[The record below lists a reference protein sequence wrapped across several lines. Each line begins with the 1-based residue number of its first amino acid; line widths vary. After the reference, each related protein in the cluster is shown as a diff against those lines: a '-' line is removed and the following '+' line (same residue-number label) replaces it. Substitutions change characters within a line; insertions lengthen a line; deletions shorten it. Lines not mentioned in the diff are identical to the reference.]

1 MATVF
6 VADDHPISREGL
18 VKIIERDG
26 RFSVVGQ
33 AGDGGEALK
42 LIQQLRPEL
51 AVLDVSMPTMTGI
64 EVVREAMKKDL
75 PTEFIIMT
83 LYDDRAYFDAA
94 MDTGVKGYLLKDSA
108 VTELSLC
115 LGAVGDGKFYITPTM
130 SKLLLD
136 RRARIQSLQGSVPAL
151 DHLTTAERDVLR
163 LLADN
168 KTSKEIADELF
179 IAVRTVENH
188 RSHITAKLGLKGHN
202 KLLMFAIEHRSLL

>member
-1 MATVF
+1 MVKVF
-6 VADDHPISREGL
+6 VADDHPVSREGL
-18 VKIIERDG
+18 IKIIERDG
-26 RFSVVGQ
+26 KFSVVGQ

-42 LIQQLRPEL
+42 LIGQLRPDL

-64 EVVREAMKKDL
+64 EVVREAMKQDL

-94 MDTGVKGYLLKDSA
+94 MDAGVKGYLLKDSA

-115 LGAVGDGKFYITPTM
+115 LGAAADGKFYITPSM
-130 SKLLLD
+130 SKLMLD
-136 RRARIQSLQGSVPAL
+136 RRARIHALEKSVPAL
-151 DHLTTAERDVLR
+151 DKLTTAERDVLR

-168 KTSKEIADELF
+168 KTSKEIADELI

-188 RSHITAKLGLKGHN
+188 RSHITTKLGLKGYN